1 MARKRILVLFPD
13 DWDKAAC
20 EARRPDFDF
29 RYEGFDLFRFPGNAR
44 LFTFDILR
52 FVDGL
57 VARYGDAGLDG
68 VVTADEQFGALAA
81 SLVGERLGL
90 PHTPLAAVLTAQ
102 HKYEARRAIA
112 RALPEAN
119 PRFGLIP
126 RDFRRGRQVPL
137 PFPFY
142 VKPVRATF
150 SVLARRVGSF
160 AELDAHLRF
169 SWLEEAIIEH
179 LVRPFGDV
187 MRRYTSFEAE
197 PFSMIAEEIVEGRQ
211 VTVNGFAR
219 DGRITMLGVVDSIMY
234 PGTDHFQRFQYP
246 SDLPAAE
253 QALAEEV
260 AGKALAAV
268 GFTHGMFNV
277 ELRLCARTG
286 RAIVL
291 EINPRASGQFFDL
304 FEEVDG
310 FNLFGVLLA
319 LATGGTPGTPL
330 RQGRNRHA
338 ASFVLRDLRGEGLS
352 RWPRAAD
359 IDRLRS
365 RHPEARIQVYPK
377 RGAGLRRE
385 LKWLGSYRYAVVNLG
400 APTLA
405 ELFSAFERIR
415 TDIDFHPRSRAVAGH
430 AGAPE
435 GTPVD

>member
-20 EARRPDFDF
+20 EARRSEFDF
-29 RYEGFDLFRFPGNAR
+29 HYEGFDLFRFPDNAR

-57 VARYGDAGLDG
+57 VARYGGGLDG
-68 VVTADEQFGALAA
+68 VVTADEQFGSLAA
-81 SLVGERLGL
+81 SLVCERLGL

-112 RALPEAN
+112 RAIPEAN

-126 RDFRRGRQVPL
+126 RDFRRGRRVPL

-160 AELDAHLRF
+160 EELDEHLRF
-169 SWLEEAIIEH
+169 SWLEQAIIEH
-179 LVRPFGDV
+179 LVKPFGEV
-187 MRRYTSFEAE
+187 MRRRTSFEAE
-197 PFSMIAEEIVEGRQ
+197 PFSMIAEEIIEGRQ
-211 VTVNGFAR
+211 VTVNGYAR

-246 SDLPAAE
+246 SELPAAA

-277 ELRLCARTG
+277 ELRICERTG

-319 LATGGTPGTPL
+319 LATGEAPGTAL
-330 RQGRNRHA
+330 RLGPNRHA
-338 ASFVLRDLRGEGLS
+338 ASFVLRDLHGDGLS
-352 RWPRAAD
+352 RWPRAVD
-359 IDRLRS
+359 IERLRS
-365 RHPEARIQVYPK
+365 RHPGARIQVYRK

-415 TDIDFHPRSRAVAGH
+415 ADIDFHPRPRSVPGREGVP
-430 AGAPE
+430 GAP
-435 GTPVD
+435 PLD